1 MGPLEDAYWRAEGRS
16 SFDAVVC
23 ACAFAALVVIGLRPF
38 GLDDPGSVLGTALVV
53 AVVLGLAAVAFAKGR
68 IVLGVIGLFIP
79 LVELARSQ
87 WRFAPTRPL
96 ARSYRRIGDLVAGPL
111 LRNPPEPRAQP

>member
-1 MGPLEDAYWRAEGRS
+1 M
-16 SFDAVVC
+16 
-23 ACAFAALVVIGLRPF
+23 IGLRPF
-38 GLDDPGSVLGTALVV
+38 RLDDPGSVLGTELVV

-79 LVELARSQ
+79 LVALFAAVRLGRPRSPWARRRYGGDELARSQ

-96 ARSYRRIGDLVAGPL
+96 ARSYRRIGDLVAGP
-111 LRNPPEPRAQP
+111 PSP